1 MVSLTKKYLLQDKTR
16 LGLSVSGV
24 SLAMLLIF
32 TLSGIYLGF
41 YRQAT
46 IYIDNSGADLWVA
59 QKGTFNF
66 YFSLSLLPSNL
77 EQNIS
82 KIAGVSAASPLL
94 ANSAFLKKDSKSQWI
109 FYFGYNTT
117 TGMGG
122 PWSIVQGTGIKGPNQ
137 IVIDRSI
144 SLRSGISIGDHVTLQ
159 GEDFSVVGISEG
171 TSGIIAPYSFIS
183 IADAEKISG
192 LGGLVN
198 YYLVKVRAGTQSS
211 VSSLLRASIGGVDAF
226 SNSDWASVSRDFIL
240 TSILPV
246 IQAMTIMGGLVGVL
260 SVGLTNYTATVER
273 QREYGILKALGI
285 RNSGLMRTVFTQSI
299 IIAVSGFAIGG
310 ALTIVA
316 VAALTQLVRYPFPL
330 AYDWSLVGYIL
341 GATLLMGLAAALLPA
356 KKVAGIDPALAFK

>member
-41 YRQAT
+41 YKQAT
-46 IYIDNSGADLWVA
+46 IYIDNSGADLWVV

-82 KIAGVSAASPLL
+82 KIAGVVAVSPLL
-94 ANSAFLKKDSKSQWI
+94 ANSAFLKQDSKSQWI
-109 FYFGYNTT
+109 FYFGYDTA

-122 PWSIVQGTGIKGPNQ
+122 PWDIVQGIGISGPNQ

-144 SLRSGISIGDHVTLQ
+144 SLRNGISVGDNVSLQ
-159 GEDFSVVGISEG
+159 EASFKVVGISEG
-171 TSGIIAPYSFIS
+171 TSGIIAPYSAIS
-183 IADAEKISG
+183 VSDAEKISG
-192 LGGLVN
+192 FGPFVN
-198 YYLVKVRAGTQSS
+198 YYLVKVKGDLNS
-211 VSSLLRASIGGVDAF
+211 VESLLRSNIPGVDVF
-226 SNSDWASVSRDFIL
+226 SNTEWASVSRDFVL

-246 IQAMTIMGGLVGVL
+246 IQAMTLMGGLVGVFT
-260 SVGLTNYTATVER
+260 VGLTNYAATVER

-285 RNSGLMRTVFTQSI
+285 RNSALLRSVFLQSVV
-299 IIAVSGFAIGG
+299 IALSGFAIGG
-310 ALTIVA
+310 ALTILA
-316 VAALTQLVRYPFPL
+316 VTALTQLVRYPLPL
-330 AYDWSLVGYIL
+330 AYDPSLIGYIL
-341 GATLLMGLAAALLPA
+341 GASLLMGLGAALLPA
-356 KKVAGIDPALAFK
+356 RKVTNVDPALAFR